1 MQMLPYNVQCVRNGS
16 EEYYPET
23 SGKKSIQ
30 KKRYGRIRGDMA
42 RFPKKLSSAWDGVK
56 NFSRFVLSIVRSFRS
71 IKYLRFRSL
80 YSIVVN
86 QTRFTGVD
94 ALPIIVSIALLL
106 GATVIIQATKNFPK
120 FGIEGF
126 IGNLLVIIIAREL
139 GPLAKAMIVVSRSG
153 SAIAAEIATQQQNRE
168 ILSLELMGVDT
179 KLYIVFP
186 RIIASIIAIFSLI
199 IIFDI
204 IAFFGGYLISLTTV
218 FIPAKS
224 FVQTLLDAFSFSDLA
239 ITILKS
245 VIYGIL
251 IPLICCYYGFMPRS
265 NFQIP
270 IFVSRAV
277 VRTLV
282 ILFVI
287 NAFISAL
294 FYF

>member
-1 MQMLPYNVQCVRNGS
+1 
-16 EEYYPET
+16 
-23 SGKKSIQ
+23 
-30 KKRYGRIRGDMA
+30 MA

-139 GPLAKAMIVVSRSG
+139 GPLATAMIVVSRSG

>member
-1 MQMLPYNVQCVRNGS
+1 
-16 EEYYPET
+16 
-23 SGKKSIQ
+23 
-30 KKRYGRIRGDMA
+30 MA
-42 RFPKKLSSAWDGVK
+42 KNRDIMTYFRERVANFGDGVK
-56 NFSRFVLSIVRSFRS
+56 NFWRFCASIMESFKSFR
-71 IKYLRFRSL
+71 YLRFRSI
-80 YSIVVN
+80 YSIAVN
-86 QTRFTGVD
+86 QTRFTGID
-94 ALPIIVSIALLL
+94 ALPLILLMALLL
-106 GATVIIQATKNFPK
+106 GGTVIIQATKNFPK

-139 GPLAKAMIVVSRSG
+139 GPLVTAMIVVSRSG
-153 SAIAAEIATQQQNRE
+153 SAIAAEIATQKQNKE
-168 ILSLELMGVDT
+168 ILSMELMGIDT
-179 KLYIVFP
+179 RLFIVFP
-186 RIIASIIAIFSLI
+186 RILASTVAIFSLI
-199 IIFDI
+199 VIFDI
-204 IAFFGGYLISLTTV
+204 MAFFGGYLISLTTV
-218 FIPAKS
+218 YIPIDI
-224 FVQTLLDAFSFSDLA
+224 FMETLLDAFSIKDLV

-245 VIYGIL
+245 AVYGIL